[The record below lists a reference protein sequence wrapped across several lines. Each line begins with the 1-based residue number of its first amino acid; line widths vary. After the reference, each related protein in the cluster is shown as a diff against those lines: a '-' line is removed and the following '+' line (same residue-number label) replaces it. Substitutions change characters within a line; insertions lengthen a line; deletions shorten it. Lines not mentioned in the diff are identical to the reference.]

1 MERNR
6 QFKQYLITVPS
17 FIWLF
22 VFFLIPTLIIF
33 AYAFKSSTVYGDI
46 SEGWTLNTLISIFDF
61 NLLIL
66 LWRTLWL
73 SVLSTLICLMLALP
87 MGYYLTTLSKKWR
100 NILLLLIVVPFWSSF
115 LIRIFAWKTVL
126 HPDGMLHHL
135 LQSMHLISKDTT
147 LLYKTSTVLFVMVY
161 TFLPFAVLP
170 IFAAASKFNFQLIE
184 VAIDLG
190 ASKLQAFIKVF
201 IPGIRKGIMTAILM
215 VFIPAV
221 GTYVIPD
228 LVGGTNS
235 EMLGNK
241 IAQKT
246 LVERNLPQASA
257 LSALLI
263 LAIFIPVILIES
275 YAARSKRLETKARN
289 RE

>member
-1 MERNR
+1 MEGNSSS
-6 QFKQYLITVPS
+6 KQLLITAPS

-22 VFFLIPTLIIF
+22 FFFFIPSLVIF
-33 AYAFKSSTVYGDI
+33 AYAFKPYNVYGDI
-46 SEGWTLNTLISIFDF
+46 TEGWTFNTLLGLFDV

-73 SVLSTLICLMLALP
+73 STVSTFICLLLSLP
-87 MGYYLTTLSKKWR
+87 MGYYLATLSKKWR

-126 HPDGMLHHL
+126 HPDGMLHHF
-135 LQSMHLISKDTT
+135 LQALHLISKDTT

-161 TFLPFAVLP
+161 TFLPFAILP

-190 ASKLQAFIKVF
+190 ASRFQAFTKVF
-201 IPGIRKGIMTAILM
+201 IPGIRKGIITAILM

-257 LSALLI
+257 LSAILA
-263 LAIFIPVILIES
+263 LAIFIPVVLIES
-275 YAARSKRLETKARN
+275 FATRSKRLETKARN

>member
-1 MERNR
+1 ME
-6 QFKQYLITVPS
+6 KESKSKEVLITAPS
-17 FIWLF
+17 FFWLF
-22 VFFLIPTLIIF
+22 LFFLIPSLIIF
-33 AYAFKSSTVYGDI
+33 AYAFKPYDVYGDI
-46 SEGWTLNTLISIFDF
+46 TEGWTLQTILDLCDF
-61 NLLIL
+61 NLLLL
-66 LWRTLWL
+66 LWRTFWL
-73 SVLSTLICLMLALP
+73 SALSTLICLLLSLP
-87 MGYYLTTLSKKWR
+87 MGYHLMSVSEKWR
-100 NILLLLIVVPFWSSF
+100 NIILLLIVVPFWSSF

-126 HPDGMLHHL
+126 HPDGVFHNL
-135 LQSMHLISKDTT
+135 LVAFGIISQETT
-147 LLYKTSTVLFVMVY
+147 LLYNSLTVLFVMVY

-184 VAIDLG
+184 AAIDLG
-190 ASKLQAFIKVF
+190 ATRLQAFIKIF
-201 IPGIRKGIMTAILM
+201 IPGIRKGIGTAILM

-246 LVERNLPQASA
+246 FVERSLPQASA
-257 LSALLI
+257 LSAFLV
-263 LAIFIPVILIES
+263 LAIFIPMVCIQR
-275 YAARSKRLETKARN
+275 YAARSKKFETEARN

>member
-1 MERNR
+1 MDWNR
-6 QFKQYLITVPS
+6 QSKELLITAPS

-22 VFFLIPTLIIF
+22 FFFLIPSLIIF
-33 AYAFKSSTVYGDI
+33 AYAFKPYGIYGDI
-46 SEGWTLNTLISIFDF
+46 AEGWTLKTIFDLCDV
-61 NLLIL
+61 NLLII
-66 LWRTLWL
+66 LWRTFWL
-73 SVLSTLICLMLALP
+73 SALSTLICLLLALP
-87 MGYYLTTLSKKWR
+87 MGYHLITTPKKRR

-126 HPDGMLHHL
+126 HPDGILHQL
-135 LQSMHLISKDTT
+135 LVALRLISKDTT
-147 LLYKTSTVLFVMVY
+147 LLYNTTTVLFVMVY

-184 VAIDLG
+184 AAIDLG
-190 ASKLQAFIKVF
+190 ASRLQAFTKVF
-201 IPGIRKGIMTAILM
+201 IPGIRKGIVTAILM

-246 LVERNLPQASA
+246 FVERSLPQASA
-257 LSALLI
+257 LSAFLA
-263 LAIFIPVILIES
+263 LAIFIPLILIES
-275 YAARSKRLETKARN
+275 YAARSKRLEIEARN

>member
-1 MERNR
+1 MKVGSPS
-6 QFKQYLITVPS
+6 KQLLLTAPS
-17 FIWLF
+17 FIWLLL
-22 VFFLIPTLIIF
+22 FFLVPSIIIF
-33 AYAFKSSTVYGDI
+33 AYAFKPYNVLGEMT
-46 SEGWTLNTLISIFDF
+46 EGWTFNTIFSLFDA

-66 LWRTLWL
+66 LWRTFWL
-73 SVLSTLICLMLALP
+73 SALSTLICLLLSLP
-87 MGYYLTTLSKKWR
+87 MGYYLTTLSKNRR
-100 NILLLLIVVPFWSSF
+100 NILLLLIVIPFWSSF

-126 HPDGMLHHL
+126 HPDGMLHHF
-135 LQSMHLISKDTT
+135 LQMLGLISKDTT
-147 LLYKTSTVLFVMVY
+147 LLYNSSTVLFVMVY
-161 TFLPFAVLP
+161 TFLPFAILP

-184 VAIDLG
+184 AAIDLG
-190 ASKLQAFIKVF
+190 ASRFQAFLKVF
-201 IPGIRKGIMTAILM
+201 IPGIRKGIVTAVLM

-257 LSALLI
+257 LSAILA
-263 LAIFIPVILIES
+263 LAIFIPVVLIES
-275 YAARSKRLETKARN
+275 YATRSKKVDMKARN

>member
-1 MERNR
+1 
-6 QFKQYLITVPS
+6 
-17 FIWLF
+17 
-22 VFFLIPTLIIF
+22 LIPSLIIF
-33 AYAFKSSTVYGDI
+33 AYAFKPYDLYGDI
-46 SEGWTLNTLISIFDF
+46 TEGWTFQTLIDLFDF
-61 NLLIL
+61 NLLLL
-66 LWRTLWL
+66 LWRTFWL
-73 SVLSTLICLMLALP
+73 SALSTLICLILALP
-87 MGYYLTTLSKKWR
+87 MGYHLMSVSQKWR
-100 NILLLLIVVPFWSSF
+100 NILLLMIVVPFWSSF

-126 HPDGMLHHL
+126 HPDGVFHNL
-135 LQSMHLISKDTT
+135 LVAFGIISQETT
-147 LLYKTSTVLFVMVY
+147 LLYNSTTVLFVMVY

-184 VAIDLG
+184 AAIDLG
-190 ASKLQAFIKVF
+190 ASRMQAFIKVF
-201 IPGIRKGIMTAILM
+201 VPGVRKGIGTAILM

-246 LVERNLPQASA
+246 FVERSLPQASA
-257 LSALLI
+257 LSAFLV
-263 LAIFIPVILIES
+263 LAIFIPMLCVQR
-275 YAARSKRLETKARN
+275 YVTRSKKFETETRN

>member
-1 MERNR
+1 MELSP
-6 QFKQYLITVPS
+6 KSKEILITVPS
-17 FIWLF
+17 FLWLLF
-22 VFFLIPTLIIF
+22 FFLIPSLIIF
-33 AYAFKSSTVYGDI
+33 AYAFKPYTIYGDI
-46 SEGWTLNTLISIFDF
+46 AEGWTFKTILDLCDL
-61 NLLIL
+61 NLLIIM
-66 LWRTLWL
+66 WRTFWL
-73 SVLSTLICLMLALP
+73 SALSTFICLLLALP
-87 MGYYLTTLSKKWR
+87 MGYYLTSTTPKWR
-100 NILLLLIVVPFWSSF
+100 NILLLLIVIPFWSSF

-126 HPDGMLHHL
+126 HPEGMLHHL
-135 LQSMHLISKDTT
+135 LVYLRVISKDTT
-147 LLYKTSTVLFVMVY
+147 LLYNTSSVLFVMVY

-184 VAIDLG
+184 AAIDLG
-190 ASKLQAFIKVF
+190 ASRLQAFTKIF
-201 IPGIRKGIMTAILM
+201 IPGIRKGIITAVLM

-246 LVERNLPQASA
+246 FVERSLPQASA
-257 LSALLI
+257 LSAFLA
-263 LAIFIPVILIES
+263 LAIFIPVVLIEG
-275 YAARSKRLETKARN
+275 YASRAKRLETEARN

>member
-1 MERNR
+1 MEVRNSS
-6 QFKQYLITVPS
+6 KQLLITAPS
-17 FIWLF
+17 FIWLLI
-22 VFFLIPTLIIF
+22 FFLIPSIVIF
-33 AYAFKSSTVYGDI
+33 AYAFKPYTVYGEVA
-46 SEGWTLNTLISIFDF
+46 EGWTLTTLLSLLDV
-61 NLLIL
+61 NLFVL
-66 LWRTLWL
+66 LWRTFWL
-73 SVLSTLICLMLALP
+73 SALSTLICLFLSLP

-100 NILLLLIVVPFWSSF
+100 NLLLLLIVIPFWSSF

-126 HPDGMLHHL
+126 HPDGMLHHF
-135 LQSMHLISKDTT
+135 LQAIHLISKDTT
-147 LLYKTSTVLFVMVY
+147 LLYNSSTVLFVMVY
-161 TFLPFAVLP
+161 TFLPFAILP

-190 ASKLQAFIKVF
+190 ASRFQAFTKVF
-201 IPGIRKGIMTAILM
+201 IPGIRKGIVTAILM

-257 LSALLI
+257 LSAILA
-263 LAIFIPVILIES
+263 LAIFLPVVLIES
-275 YAARSKRLETKARN
+275 YATRSKRVEMKARN